1 MFRRP
6 FARPLRRALL
16 RPAIP
21 LALMRANELL
31 ASGNY
36 PAAAEAYEQ
45 LARGAQRR
53 GLPHDAPL
61 FLQAGRC
68 RILAG
73 QVPAG
78 MNDLQQGLTILAG
91 RGNWVRLQNAGRRAA
106 HELRGRGLTA
116 EAAEI
121 EALLKNLLPAGFG
134 DGEPVAAAPRRLLP
148 THCPA
153 CGAPIL
159 SDEVDWA
166 DEVTAECPYCG
177 SAVRAE

>member
-6 FARPLRRALL
+6 FVRPLRRAL
-16 RPAIP
+16 RPTIP
-21 LALMRANELL
+21 PALMRANELL

-45 LARGAQRR
+45 LARGAQTR
-53 GLPHDAPL
+53 GLPHDAQL

-68 RILAG
+68 HILAG

-78 MNDLQQGLTILAG
+78 MADLKQGLTLLAG
-91 RGNWVRLQNAGRRAA
+91 RGNWMRLQNAGQRAA
-106 HELRGRGLTA
+106 NELRSRGLTA

-121 EALLKNLLPAGFG
+121 EALVAQTLPAGF
-134 DGEPVAAAPRRLLP
+134 VAAAAGAVRSRILP
-148 THCPA
+148 TNCPA
-153 CGAPIL
+153 CGAPL
-159 SDEVDWA
+159 HADEVEWS

-177 SAVRAE
+177 AAVRAE